1 MPSTVLAAECTT
13 VTKMLEPGRRCKLM
27 KVTGRKAGNYARGA
41 RRRRCQG
48 SHRGPEWLGLGE
60 SGKAP
65 RGGDAGAAFEG
76 ETGSFP
82 SRTAVLAPRALGQAC
97 YLGLKPLV
105 SGEDRRLP
113 LNFFNPEMQQQLD
126 SRRFPHS

>member
-1 MPSTVLAAECTT
+1 
-13 VTKMLEPGRRCKLM
+13 M
-27 KVTGRKAGNYARGA
+27 KVTGRKEGNYGRGA

-48 SHRGPEWLGLGE
+48 SHRGPEWLGRGE

-65 RGGDAGAAFEG
+65 RGGDAGAAFEE

-82 SRTAVLAPRALGQAC
+82 SRTGPCWRPRPLGQAC